1 MTDVLPGSARPIVL
15 CGSLRAGTTL
25 LRLLLG
31 QHSQISGHGESDF
44 LFDEAP
50 LARDGSFLGAD
61 ALATYRIES
70 VKHRPAVRN
79 GFRAPEGETFDAMV
93 ADYLSQHPATAPHLL
108 VTLHRNYHHAARVMK
123 DAFFIRLQ
131 RDPRDVA
138 LSSVAM
144 GWGGVPYYGVEPWIG
159 SERDWQDAAPLIP
172 ESQQIFVRYE
182 DLTSDPK
189 GELTRILEAA
199 GLSFEDAVM
208 DPKGSTYSPPEPR
221 PAEAFRKKLTEQE
234 IAEINSRL
242 TWVKQ
247 DYGYNLQPATQPAGL
262 RKAMLSLKGRQKV
275 VAHKIG
281 RFGLSLYV
289 RDLVARRFGLAGMRE
304 QTRAQMEAIKVNY
317 QK

>member
-1 MTDVLPGSARPIVL
+1 MTEAYPGSARPIVL

-50 LARDGSFLGAD
+50 LARDGTYLGD
-61 ALATYRIES
+61 GALKTYRTTS
-70 VKHRPAVRN
+70 VQHRPAVRN
-79 GFRAPEGETFDAMV
+79 GFRAPTGETFEDMV
-93 ADYLSQHPATAPHLL
+93 QDYLAQHPATAPHLL

-123 DAFFIRLQ
+123 NAFFIRLQ

-144 GWGGVPYYGVEPWIG
+144 GWGGVPYFGVEPWIG
-159 SERDWQDAAPLIP
+159 SERDWQIAAPLIP
-172 ESQQIFVRYE
+172 QDRQVFIRYE
-182 DLTSDPK
+182 DFTSDPRA
-189 GELTRILEAA
+189 ELARVLGAA
-199 GLSFEDAVM
+199 DLSFEDAVL

-234 IAEINSRL
+234 VAEINSRL
-242 TWVKQ
+242 DWVTQ
-247 DYGYNLQPATQPAGL
+247 DYGYALQPAIAPQGL
-262 RKAMLSLKGRQKV
+262 RKLSLTLRGRQKV

-281 RFGLSLYV
+281 RFGWSLYL
-289 RDLVARRFGLAGMRE
+289 RDLMARRFGLASMRE
-304 QTRAQMEAIKVNY
+304 RTRAEMEAIKVKY